1 MRRAQHVFGVI
12 TCITFNFL
20 LDKHCATQ
28 FHIPSHYQTREMKFF
43 TVLFVCLSVVSVSAV
58 ERKTVSGNDCIDRGI
73 IFWPYICCS
82 PCTHSPHS
90 LSSFSCPRFDADSS
104 KRSLVF
110 SSSKISRAKALV
122 MTSSRYGGASFREM
136 MPQPVS
142 VRL

>member
-20 LDKHCATQ
+20 LDKHCVTQ
-28 FHIPSHYQTREMKFF
+28 FHIPSHHQTREMKFF
-43 TVLFVCLSVVSVSAV
+43 TVLFVCLYVASVSAV

-90 LSSFSCPRFDADSS
+90 LSSFSCPRFDHQLRHPVRHQLLQPHPVLHPVLHSPPAH
-104 KRSLVF
+104 
-110 SSSKISRAKALV
+110 KATCDDCEHGQLP
-122 MTSSRYGGASFREM
+122 R
-136 MPQPVS
+136 
-142 VRL
+142 